1 MILFSKE
8 DGDYILMDSEDG
20 SHNET
25 ISVFNKVTLVFLT
38 RGASAAEKCL
48 RMCVCESVCVSALF
62 ILSQFHKC

>member
-1 MILFSKE
+1 
-8 DGDYILMDSEDG
+8 MDSGDG

-38 RGASAAEKCL
+38 RGASAGQEYKKCL